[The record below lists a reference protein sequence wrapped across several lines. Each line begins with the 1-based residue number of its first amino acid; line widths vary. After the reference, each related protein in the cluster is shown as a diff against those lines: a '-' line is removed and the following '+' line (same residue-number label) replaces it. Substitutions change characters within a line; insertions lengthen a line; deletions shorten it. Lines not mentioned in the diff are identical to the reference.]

1 MATKGS
7 VAKEHV
13 IEKIMSAFGSDYI
26 GVFDGKVY
34 VWADDGGDRVQIS
47 LSLTCPKVMRGVEET
62 GPAVL
67 NFDDEP
73 SAAKPTGFQPATVSA
88 EEQETLVA
96 LMQKLGL

>member
-1 MATKGS
+1 MAKG
-7 VAKEHV
+7 AIGKEHV

-47 LSLTCPKVMRGVEET
+47 LALTCPKVMRGVEET

-88 EEQETLVA
+88 EEQETLAA
-96 LMQKLGL
+96 LMEKLGL